1 MNPIKPAHLGA
12 QGATVADLHAGLL
25 FLIRNQPGISDND
38 RHTLEQ
44 GLAPESRDQLYK
56 DWTTRLV
63 SIFQEQLT
71 DRFQLVVNGDVDQA
85 TADALNKVLGE
96 LGAPGIGKLDPPQ
109 PKPPAYTVSGVVQL
123 ADGSPARG
131 VAVTASERDLRS
143 EQLLGRTS
151 TDSSGAYQIGY
162 NAEQFSKS
170 ERDSADLVVKA
181 LADNGSLLA
190 TSPVLFNAPP
200 KATINLTIPAE
211 ARVPPTLFEKIAAA
225 LPPLLDGVKIEELE
239 QDDNH
244 QDLSFLSGET
254 GFAKRDLARFV
265 LARLLAP
272 LGIQAEFWFAL
283 LGGSL
288 FDYAEDQ
295 SLKAQ
300 LATVT
305 NALPPLDAAAVGKAL
320 ARGFDQKDIPQ
331 ALSGRVD
338 EWVAAFLKIAAR
350 LTVGPGAAPTF
361 TKQALDQAGIKDAGK
376 QESFAQLFNQY
387 QAMTPDLVA
396 ALQKNPAFT
405 PAEIAELQSSY
416 QLSDLTR
423 GDFSVVKTIKDAFG
437 VREPA
442 QIRTLAMKSESEW
455 VDLIT
460 REHAAGNI
468 VIPISTSQPTG
479 TSETAQVPAAAL
491 YGKTLERQFRE
502 TFPTAAFA
510 GGLGRALSNGGASG
524 LQHGEALSGLLQKH
538 DDFDLLTTPVDKFL
552 SEGTAPEITAL
563 AQNEGFRSEVKAV
576 QRVFKLAPTFD
587 AANTLLTDGL
597 HSAQGIYRQGEA
609 EFVQQ
614 YGSSTGFTAASA
626 SVAWNQAA
634 NTHAAVLTVVG
645 QLVSLDPG
653 GLPAALQ
660 TSSQSVTSF
669 PNWNNLFQS
678 GDLCDCE
685 DCRSV
690 LGPAA
695 YFADLLTFLKDRKA
709 ANPAFT
715 TVKDILF
722 KRRPDLGFIELNCEN
737 ALTPLPYIDVVC
749 EVLEAVI
756 AAGRSDVPLPGFN
769 AMPSVPAN
777 AKTAVTTQLSANGLN
792 PGTDFSLSQVNP
804 ADPNR
809 WVVHGDEA
817 TFLLSKGATT
827 DFSARIL
834 CNTKAS
840 AAELR
845 AYPAY
850 VNDFAYTELR
860 SARFPFNLPFDL
872 FAEEVRAAF
881 QKCNLQ
887 RWDLMR
893 TLRGPVAPNNPT
905 EGEIAAEYF
914 GISAAPAASIDEKRL
929 ILLADLTG
937 QQAIW
942 GETSNAVWL
951 TDLANVK
958 TFLNKSRLQYDEL
971 LVLLDLG
978 FANAVTTG
986 NPAGEIV
993 LQNPTGSCDTDKM
1006 LLAGLSAANLDR
1018 IHRFLRLWRKLG
1030 WKMWEVD
1037 LVIRQTGIGA
1047 SALNPA
1053 GALDEAFLVN
1063 LYYFGRLRTRL
1074 GGKPTVEQLCALCGD
1089 LNRATYFTKLHEK
1102 RGDGLYQSLF
1112 LNKRIVQPLDHAFD
1126 VAVVTGASP
1135 QPISSHLPVLLG
1147 ALRISETDLAVF
1159 QGLTKASNGTLYITG
1174 DLTLPNISLL
1184 WRHNWLSK
1192 QLHLK
1197 PQEWATVLKLF
1208 QQDVVQFA
1216 TPRAA
1221 FEFVEQVDLM
1231 KASGFV
1237 PDELDW
1243 LLAANRSAKAATKET
1258 TAARFLTSLRK
1269 DLQAITAQYDPA
1281 QYAFLNPPSQTDS
1294 LTALLTSLL
1303 QQLGRDTPAAQ
1314 FFIDTVSDS
1323 ITQEQEVTNLAETF
1337 SFPATITGAPNNIPI
1352 RYAPALVFAGAMT
1365 PSQQTRL
1372 KDVNDTGLAAVT
1384 GLQSYKDAIDALLN
1398 TPGKPVIV
1406 ALPALFSFPPSITT
1420 GPNAIPIRYK
1430 PVLRLSGTSINAQL
1444 QFTGAMTAS
1453 QKAVLLS
1460 HPSLSAVTE
1469 LVSYQQAINALFTTP
1484 GQPATADL
1492 PPGFAFPAGIT
1503 GGTNNIP
1510 ISVSYIPVQYFSGVI
1525 TDQQRNALQAVVTG
1539 DVQYAQAIDEFYNR
1553 PHLALKFF
1561 EPVFTAPLQK
1571 LPAAVDFKTIA
1582 DPALALKVSYDS
1594 EQQLLRVTGF
1604 LSSGEQQALLLLS
1617 NDGAYKAA
1625 VNSLFAQ
1632 PGLNT
1637 FPAEQI
1643 WLTDADLKFPLRD
1656 PNDPANANLNANFAK
1671 AVGKALTYLNRTS
1684 SENLVVTQA
1693 AAQLGL
1699 TEALTRY
1706 LLTQYAVI
1714 PGSPNTLLAHLTGP
1728 FATTGTPVDYVTQ
1741 PTTFDG
1747 WYWASRAAALWKKWK
1762 IVLSD
1767 WEKLAALTAS
1777 AQLLDLASLPLNAA
1791 GAIAPMN
1798 LFLRTGRLLRIKDSL
1813 PESGITLLEVL
1824 EKLSTG
1830 AYAPA
1835 VPASAAVQGLPTA
1848 FVFPAAITGAPNNI
1862 PIQYDEPNH
1871 LLRFA
1876 GPMNTAQRITLLTD
1890 ASLLSVTSNAAYRL
1904 AIDELFRLLTADFAA
1919 DVQLLNDAWTV
1930 ADVGSL
1936 IVRLDAVYPDAYLL
1950 AETWERMYRA
1960 FYFLESLNAGASR
1973 VLSFAA
1979 VTMDV
1984 AQAHTIKELLRSKFG
1999 AESWLALSADI
2010 QDVLRERKRDALSA
2024 YLLAQHMPI
2033 DAPSGKWENT
2043 NDLYAY
2049 YLLDVEMCSCQ
2060 LTSRLVQASGSV
2072 QLFVQRCLM
2081 GLEPDVVVK
2090 SGGDTGDSAWKWWT
2104 WMRKFQVWVANRKV
2118 FLWPENWIAPEL
2130 KSDRSSFFKDLEN
2143 ELLQKEINQD
2153 NVELAFTNY
2162 LEKLDGVA
2170 QLEIAAFY
2178 QEDDGDDAII
2188 HVFGRTRG
2196 AEPHV
2201 YYYRRYDYRQWT
2213 PWEKV
2218 DLDIQGDYLVP
2229 AAVNKRLFLFWPV
2242 FTEISDEKGNSTV
2255 STPSAGQANADLKKP
2270 VKKLRLQMAVS
2281 DYRQGKW
2288 TPKRVSKDFAESVTY
2303 NVEIVRNHYRFLLVD
2318 QTAIDGRFGIKFDG
2332 NSTATTES
2340 PVAPGH
2346 GRGDLPELPETPAP
2360 LAPLSGAFEISGCD
2374 GVPALASFPFN
2385 FSYAIRPE
2393 AASAGEITTFMKWNE
2408 LAVRP
2413 PEPEGPADDF
2423 ALQIFGSN
2431 GIAGYYRSAIRPTPL
2446 LVQTPGLYQMSPP
2459 WHLSYLDQLLLDG
2472 QANTSVTGFPGNTGF
2487 LTGFLT
2493 AAPSSTP
2500 MGSGLPFFYNDKK
2513 RTFFVLPCLQS
2524 DRATPMIGDVKNVL
2538 NPVTRNFYQQ
2548 IKPIYYP
2555 QIKHQVTA
2563 ADSAF
2568 EAQYRHALAGFTPPA
2583 AGSPGRLQLEQFLA
2597 RVFPGEPSSHS
2608 DAQLNELLLRY
2619 FMRSIHMYLG
2629 QTAFQTR
2636 QFHFKNFYHPFV
2648 CDFVR
2653 LVANPMQS
2661 IPGLMRRET
2670 QLKDSGF
2677 SFDQIY
2683 QPTRWVVDPSTENFY
2698 PKETVDFSPD
2708 GAYSSYNW
2716 ELFFHAP
2723 LLIANALSRNQRF
2736 EEARNWYH
2744 FIFNPIG
2751 VESAILGGSAVSKF
2765 WITKPFFQTTDPQ
2778 YVQQRID
2785 NILGMLNG
2793 NAELEN
2799 QVRDSRNYPFDPH
2812 RIANYRTVAY
2822 QKTVVMNYLDNLIA
2836 WGDFLFSQDSM
2847 ESINEA
2853 TQLYVMAAEILGARP
2868 KKIPPQAKPPL
2879 LSFNELESEF
2889 DAFSNALVQVENM
2902 IPPMSG
2908 GGSGGGG
2915 NAPPLPMLYF
2925 CIPQNDKML
2934 GYWDTVADRLYKIR
2948 HCMNIEGVVRQLALF
2963 EPPIDP
2969 SALVKAV
2976 AGGVDIGSALADLN
2990 APLPLYRF
2998 NVLLQKTN
3006 EICNDVK
3013 ALGSALLSALEKNDA
3028 EALSLL
3034 RQGQEIRVLEATK
3047 AVREK
3052 QIEEARENL
3061 EGARRTKLTTEEK
3074 RNFYRDVQKV
3084 SNWETASMAAHGLG
3098 IISETVAT
3106 VMNATAGVAHLAP
3119 SFTLGAA
3126 GFGGSPTALTE
3137 YGGRNLA
3144 DSAFNWSAF
3153 FGGLGGILH
3162 SGANLMSTQASNER
3176 RWEEWKL
3183 QERLAEKELNQLDT
3197 QIAAGELRVA
3207 IAETELANHLI
3218 QIDNAKATDD
3228 FMRSKYTNKELYQWQ
3243 VGQISGVYFQSYKL
3257 AYDLAKRAERCFRF
3271 ELGLQ
3276 DSSYIS
3282 FGYWDSLKKGLLSGE
3297 KLQYDLR
3304 RLESAYLEQNRR
3316 ELELTKH
3323 ISLLLLDP
3331 LALVQLRE
3339 TGKCFLRLPE
3349 EIFDL
3354 DYPGH
3359 YFRRIKS
3366 VSLTLP
3372 CVTGPYTTIA
3382 CTLRLLKNSVRINTA
3397 DGDNGY
3403 PRNADEQG
3411 GPADDMRFVENN
3423 IAIKAIA
3430 ASSGQN
3436 DSGVF
3441 ELNFRDDRY
3450 LPFEGGG
3457 AISEWSLELFA
3468 DSSKPDFGKPL
3479 RQFDYG
3485 TISDAIIHIKYTAR
3499 EDAGPFK
3506 NGAVEH
3512 LRHYFYQNDT
3522 TPSLRLFNLRQE
3534 FPSQWSRFLNPTIPA
3549 SANILELEMSPDL
3562 FRSLDAGKSLKVN
3575 TVWFLARCTGSY
3587 NVAVA
3592 PLGVTQSLIPLQK
3605 FGDLQSAQ
3613 FDSQSVTIDPAV
3625 PAVPWTITLTR
3636 TPAQP
3641 IAVEDMFLV
3650 LGYEWD

>member
-1 MNPIKPAHLGA
+1 VNPIQPIRRGA
-12 QGATVADLHAGLL
+12 QGAAVANLQDALL
-25 FLIRNQPGISDND
+25 FWLGKQTALPDGD
-38 RHTLEQ
+38 RRALEQ
-44 GLAPESRDQLYK
+44 GLTAERRDPVYK
-56 DWTTRLV
+56 DATAKTV
-63 SIFQEQLT
+63 SVFQTQLAG
-71 DRFQLVVNGDVDQA
+71 RFKLTATGDVDEA
-85 TADALNKVLGE
+85 TAAALNQVLGE
-96 LGAPGIGKLDPPQ
+96 FGAPGIVKPPQ
-109 PKPPAYTVSGVVQL
+109 PPSPQPPSPQPPSPQPPSPQPPSPQPPSPTEPPAYTVSGVVRL
-123 ADGSPARG
+123 ADGSPARNIT
-131 VAVTASERDLRS
+131 VSASDRDLRS
-143 EQLLGRTS
+143 EQLLGQART
-151 TDSSGAYQIGY
+151 DNIGAYQIGY
-162 NAEQFSKS
+162 KAEQFSKS
-170 ERDSADLVVKA
+170 ERDSADLVIKA
-181 LADNGSLLA
+181 LADDGSLLA
-190 TSPVLFNAPP
+190 ASPVLFNTPA
-200 KATINLTIPAE
+200 KAVVDLTIPAQ

-239 QDDNH
+239 EDDKH
-244 QDLSFLSGET
+244 QDLSFLAGET

-265 LARLLAP
+265 LARLLTP

-288 FDYAEDQ
+288 FEYAENQ

-300 LATVT
+300 LLTLT
-305 NALPPLDAAAVGKAL
+305 NALPALDAATVRKAL

-331 ALSGRVD
+331 TLSGRVD
-338 EWVAAFLKIAAR
+338 EWIAAFLKIVAR
-350 LTVGPGAAPTF
+350 LTVSPGAAPTF

-376 QESFAQLFNQY
+376 QESFALLFNQY

-396 ALQKNPAFT
+396 ALQKDPTFT

-416 QLSDLTR
+416 QLLDLTR
-423 GDFSVVKTIKDAFG
+423 GDFSVVKTIKNAFG

-460 REHAAGNI
+460 REHAAGKI
-468 VIPISTSQPTG
+468 AIPISISQPVG
-479 TSETAQVPAAAL
+479 APETAKVPDAVL

-510 GGLGRALSNGGASG
+510 GGLGRALSSGGARG
-524 LQHGEALSGLLQKH
+524 LQHGEALSGLLQKYA
-538 DDFDLLTTPVDKFL
+538 DFDLLTTPIDKFL
-552 SEGTAPEITAL
+552 SDSATPEIQAL
-563 AQNEGFRSEVKAV
+563 AQNQSFRNEVKAV

-587 AANTLLTDGL
+587 AANTLLAGGL

-614 YGSSTGFTAASA
+614 YGGRTGFTAASA
-626 SVAWNQAA
+626 QVAWNQAA

-669 PNWNNLFQS
+669 PNWDNLFQS

-690 LGPAA
+690 LSPAA

-709 ANPAFT
+709 ANPAF

-737 ALTPLPYIDVVC
+737 ALTPLPYVDVVC
-749 EVLEAVI
+749 EVLEAVV
-756 AAGRSDVPLPGFN
+756 AAGGGDVQLTGFN
-769 AMPSVPAN
+769 AMPTVPAA
-777 AKTAVTTQLSANGLN
+777 AKTAVAGQLSTHGLN

-804 ADPNR
+804 TDPNR

-817 TFLLSKGATT
+817 TLLLTKGATT

-850 VNDFAYTELR
+850 VDAAAYTKLR

-887 RWDLMR
+887 RWDLMQ

-905 EGEIAAEYF
+905 DGEIAAEYF
-914 GISAAPAASIDEKRL
+914 GISAAPAEPIDQKRL
-929 ILLADLTG
+929 ILVADPTG

-942 GETSNAVWL
+942 GETGNAAWL
-951 TDLANVK
+951 TKLANVK
-958 TFLNKSRLQYDEL
+958 IFLNKSGLEYAEL
-971 LVLLDLG
+971 LTLLDLK
-978 FANAVTTG
+978 FVNPVSNAS
-986 NPAGEIV
+986 PAGEIV

-1006 LLAGLSAANLDR
+1006 LLAGLSTANLDR

-1037 LVIRQTGIGA
+1037 LVIRHPGIGA
-1047 SALNPA
+1047 GALN
-1053 GALDEAFLVN
+1053 EAFLVN

-1074 GGKPTVEQLCALCGD
+1074 GDKTTVEQLCALGGN
-1089 LNRATYFTKLHEK
+1089 LNTETYFTKLHEK

-1126 VAVVTGASP
+1126 VAAVTGASP
-1135 QPISSHLPVLLG
+1135 QPISGPLPVLLG
-1147 ALRISETDLAVF
+1147 ALRISETDLAVL
-1159 QGLTKASNGTLYITG
+1159 QGLTKASDGTPYITG
-1174 DLTLPNISLL
+1174 DLTLPNISFL

-1192 QLHLK
+1192 QLKLK
-1197 PQEWATVLKLF
+1197 PQEWAIVLKLV
-1208 QQDVVQFA
+1208 QQDIFQFA

-1221 FEFVEQVDLM
+1221 FEFVEKVDLI
-1231 KASGFV
+1231 KASGFG

-1243 LLAANRSAKAATKET
+1243 LLAANRDAKAATKET

-1269 DLQAITAQYDPA
+1269 DLQAVTAQYDPA

-1303 QQLGRDTPAAQ
+1303 QQLGRDAPAAQ

-1323 ITQEQEVTNLAETF
+1323 IVQEQEVANLAETF

-1352 RYAPALVFAGAMT
+1352 RYEPALVFAGAMT

-1372 KDVNDTGLAAVT
+1372 KDATNPDLAAVT
-1384 GLQSYKDAIDALLN
+1384 GLQSYKDAIDALFDA
-1398 TPGKPVIV
+1398 PGKPVIV
-1406 ALPALFSFPPSITT
+1406 ALPAGFSFLPSITA

-1430 PVLRLSGTSINAQL
+1430 PVLRLSGTSINARL
-1444 QFTGAMTAS
+1444 QFTGTMIAS
-1453 QKAVLLS
+1453 QKTVLLTD
-1460 HPSLSAVTE
+1460 PSLSAVTG

-1484 GQPATADL
+1484 GQPAMADL

-1510 ISVSYIPVQYFSGVI
+1510 ISLSYIPAQYLSGVI
-1525 TDQQRNALQAVVTG
+1525 TNQQRNALQGIVTG
-1539 DVQYAQAIDEFYNR
+1539 NTQYTQAIDEFFKR

-1561 EPVFTAPLQK
+1561 EPVFTAPLPQ
-1571 LPAAVDFKTIA
+1571 LPAAVDFKTLA
-1582 DPALALKVSYDS
+1582 DPALALKVSYDA
-1594 EQQLLRVTGF
+1594 EQGLLRVAGF
-1604 LSSGEQQALLLLS
+1604 LSSEEQQALLSLS
-1617 NDGAYKAA
+1617 NVPAYVAA
-1625 VNSLFAQ
+1625 VNSLSTQ

-1637 FPAEQI
+1637 FPAEKI
-1643 WLTDADLKFPLRD
+1643 WLTDADLQFPLRD
-1656 PNDPANANLNANFAK
+1656 PSDPANANLNANLAK
-1671 AVGKALTYLNRTS
+1671 AASKALAYLKRTL
-1684 SENLVVTQA
+1684 SEGLVISQA

-1714 PGSPNTLLAHLTGP
+1714 AGPPSSLLTQLTGP
-1728 FATTGTPVDYVTQ
+1728 FAATSTPVIYATHT
-1741 PTTFDG
+1741 TTFDG
-1747 WYWASRAAALWKKWK
+1747 WYWASRAGVLWKKWK
-1762 IVLSD
+1762 IVLAD
-1767 WEKLAALTAS
+1767 WEKLAALTTT
-1777 AQLLDLASLPLNAA
+1777 AQLLDLGSLPLNAA
-1791 GAIAPMN
+1791 GTIASVN
-1798 LFLRTGRLLRIKDSL
+1798 RFLRTSRLLRIKDSL
-1813 PESGITLLEVL
+1813 PEPGIAFLDVL
-1824 EKLSTG
+1824 GKLAANAN
-1830 AYAPA
+1830 AYTSA
-1835 VPASAAVQGLPTA
+1835 V
-1848 FVFPAAITGAPNNI
+1848 
-1862 PIQYDEPNH
+1862 
-1871 LLRFA
+1871 FA
-1876 GPMNTAQRITLLTD
+1876 TD
-1890 ASLLSVTSNAAYRL
+1890 VHG
-1904 AIDELFRLLTADFAA
+1904 
-1919 DVQLLNDAWTV
+1919 LNDAWSAT
-1930 ADVGSL
+1930 DVHILVDAFDGSMPL
-1936 IVRLDAVYPDAYLL
+1936 FPQSDYLL
-1950 AETWERMYRA
+1950 PETWERLYRS
-1960 FYFLESLNAGASR
+1960 FYFLDSLNAGAGR
-1973 VLSFAA
+1973 VLTFAA
-1979 VTMDV
+1979 TTMGV
-1984 AQAHTIKELLRSKFG
+1984 AQTRSLKELLRSKFG
-1999 AESWLALSADI
+1999 AESWLTLSADI
-2010 QDVLRERKRDALSA
+2010 QDVLRERKRDALA
-2024 YLLAQHMPI
+2024 GYLLAQTPPPGP
-2033 DAPSGKWENT
+2033 PSGKWENT

-2072 QLFVQRCLM
+2072 QLFVQRCFM
-2081 GLEPDVVVK
+2081 GLEPEVVVK
-2090 SGGDTGDSAWKWWT
+2090 SDGDTGDSAWKWWT

-2170 QLEIAAFY
+2170 QLELAGFY
-2178 QEDDGDDAII
+2178 QEDDGDNAIV
-2188 HVFGRTRG
+2188 HVFGRTKG

-2201 YYYRRYDYRQWT
+2201 YYYRTYDYRQWT

-2242 FTEISDEKGNSTV
+2242 FTEISDERGNSAV
-2255 STPSAGQANADLKKP
+2255 STPSAGQGNVDLKKS
-2270 VKKLRLQMAVS
+2270 VKKLRLQLAVS

-2303 NVEIVRNHYRFLLVD
+2303 NVEIIRNHYRFLLVD

-2332 NSTATTES
+2332 NSTATTE
-2340 PVAPGH
+2340 G
-2346 GRGDLPELPETPAP
+2346 PANAGYGKGEP
-2360 LAPLSGAFEISGCD
+2360 PAPLSGAFEISGCD
-2374 GVPALASFPFN
+2374 GVPALASFPSN

-2393 AASAGEITTFMKWNE
+2393 AESAGDITTFMKWNE

-2413 PEPEGPADDF
+2413 RGPASPADDF

-2431 GIAGYYRSAIRPTPL
+2431 GIPGYRPGAMRPTPL
-2446 LVQTPGLYQMSPP
+2446 LMQTPGLYQMSPP
-2459 WHLSYLDQLLLDG
+2459 WHLSYLDKLLLDG
-2472 QANTSVTGFPGNTGF
+2472 QANTWFTGFSEVPGVP
-2487 LTGFLT
+2487 T
-2493 AAPSSTP
+2493 AGPSSTP
-2500 MGSGLPFFYNDKK
+2500 IGSWLPFFYNDKK
-2513 RTFFVLPCLQS
+2513 RTFLTLPSPFLSTSLSVSSPKPGAAQGLGFKPGVAQGF
-2524 DRATPMIGDVKNVL
+2524 DFKPGATQGAAQQAKGPRAYYPDVKRQLRAAEDTFEGQIRTWLVDFKA
-2538 NPVTRNFYQQ
+2538 PPPGSVARNQLQQFLTQQFPAELPPYTDAQ
-2548 IKPIYYP
+2548 IK
-2555 QIKHQVTA
+2555 
-2563 ADSAF
+2563 
-2568 EAQYRHALAGFTPPA
+2568 
-2583 AGSPGRLQLEQFLA
+2583 
-2597 RVFPGEPSSHS
+2597 
-2608 DAQLNELLLRY
+2608 ELIVRFY
-2619 FMRSIHMYLG
+2619 MRFVHMYLG
-2629 QTAFQTR
+2629 QTAFRTR

-2677 SFDQIY
+2677 SFKQTY
-2683 QPTRWVVDPSTENFY
+2683 QPTSWVVDPSTENFY
-2698 PKETVDFSPD
+2698 PKEIVDFSPD

-2723 LLIANALSRNQRF
+2723 LLVANALSRNQRF
-2736 EEARNWYH
+2736 EEARDWYH

-2751 VESAILGGSAVSKF
+2751 VESAIPGGSAVSKF

-2785 NILGMLNG
+2785 NILSMLNG

-2853 TQLYVMAAEILGARP
+2853 TQLYVMAAEILGPRP
-2868 KKIPPQAKPPL
+2868 KKIPPQVKPPL
-2879 LSFNELESEF
+2879 SSFNELESGF

-2915 NAPPLPMLYF
+2915 NAPPLPVLYF

-2969 SALVKAV
+2969 GALVKAV

-2990 APLPLYRF
+2990 APLPLVRF

-3052 QIEEARENL
+3052 QIEEAKENL
-3061 EGARRTKLTTEEK
+3061 EGVRRTKLTTEEK

-3084 SNWETASMAAHGLG
+3084 SNWEKASMIAHGLG

-3119 SFTLGAA
+3119 NFTLGVA

-3137 YGGRNLA
+3137 YGGANLA
-3144 DSAFNWSAF
+3144 DSAFNWAAF

-3183 QERLAEKELNQLDT
+3183 QERLAEKELNQLDA

-3207 IAETELANHLI
+3207 IAETEFANQLI
-3218 QIDNAKATDD
+3218 QIDNAKATND

-3276 DSSYIS
+3276 DSSFIS
-3282 FGYWDSLKKGLLSGE
+3282 FGYWDSLKKGLLSGD

-3304 RLESAYLEQNRR
+3304 RLESAYLAQNRR
-3316 ELELTKH
+3316 ELELAKH

-3382 CTLRLLKNSVRINTA
+3382 CTLRLLKNSIRINTA
-3397 DGDNGY
+3397 NGDNGY
-3403 PRNADEQG
+3403 PRNTDEQG
-3411 GPADDMRFVENN
+3411 LPADDMRFVENN
-3423 IAIKAIA
+3423 IPVKAIA
-3430 ASSGQN
+3430 GSSCQN

-3468 DSSKPDFGKPL
+3468 DSSNPDFGKPL

-3485 TISDAIIHIKYTAR
+3485 TISDAIVHIKYTAR

-3506 NGAVEH
+3506 DGAVKH
-3512 LRHYFYQNDT
+3512 LRHYFYQDT
-3522 TPSLRLFNLRQE
+3522 PTPSLRLFNLRQE
-3534 FPSQWSRFLNPTIPA
+3534 FPSQWSRFLNPTDPSNGSI
-3549 SANILELEMSPDL
+3549 ELVMLPDL
-3562 FRSLDAGKSLKVN
+3562 FRTLDAGKSLKVN
-3575 TVWFLARCTGSY
+3575 TIWILGRCTGAY
-3587 NVAVA
+3587 KVAVA
-3592 PLGVTQSLIPLQK
+3592 PFGITQSLAPIQK
-3605 FGDLQSAQ
+3605 FGELQSAH
-3613 FDSQSVTIDPAV
+3613 FDSQSITIDPAI
-3625 PAVPWTITLTR
+3625 PWTITLTR

-3641 IAVEDMFLV
+3641 IAVEDIFLV
-3650 LGYEWD
+3650 LGYEWG